1 MTYAEEGAA
10 RGGEPCCGRL
20 IRQLFSEYMDGY
32 EDVEY
37 YPMLVPEDVK

>member
-1 MTYAEEGAA
+1 MAYAVGGAA
-10 RGGEPCCGRL
+10 RGDEPRCGRL

-37 YPMLVPEDVK
+37 YPLLAPEDI